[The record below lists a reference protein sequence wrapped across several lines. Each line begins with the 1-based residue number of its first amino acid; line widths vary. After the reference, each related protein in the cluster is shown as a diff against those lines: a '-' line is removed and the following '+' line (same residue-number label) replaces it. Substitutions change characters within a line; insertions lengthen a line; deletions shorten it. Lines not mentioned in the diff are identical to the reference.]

1 MYKILIIEDEEF
13 LRKLYL
19 DAFNVKG
26 YRAEVA
32 ENGEVGLNKLNE
44 FKPDL
49 VILDLKMPV
58 MDGYEFLK
66 IAKNEPSLKKFPV
79 ILLTNSPEIR
89 EIGKCL
95 SIGAIG
101 YLEKTGSP
109 SDIVKKVE
117 TVFKAFISISENSS
131 GQSARSYSFQ
141 SSG

>member
-1 MYKILIIEDEEF
+1 
-13 LRKLYL
+13 
-19 DAFNVKG
+19 
-26 YRAEVA
+26 
-32 ENGEVGLNKLNE
+32 
-44 FKPDL
+44 
-49 VILDLKMPV
+49 MPV

-66 IAKNEPSLKKFPV
+66 TIKNEPSLKRFPV

-117 TVFKAFISISENSS
+117 TVFKAFISLAENNS
-131 GQSARSYSFQ
+131 GHPGKSYSYQ
-141 SSG
+141 TSV